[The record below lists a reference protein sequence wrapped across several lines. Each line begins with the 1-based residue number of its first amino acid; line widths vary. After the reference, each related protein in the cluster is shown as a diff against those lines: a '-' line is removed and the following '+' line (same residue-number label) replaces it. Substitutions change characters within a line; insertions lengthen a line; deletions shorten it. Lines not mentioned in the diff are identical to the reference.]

1 MTRINPKSDNLAHN
15 PFDIVS
21 MNALPALYKATAVHW
36 ANAARVPVDDVLKW
50 VFASTTVSDNTYG
63 YGRHV
68 ECDLGEMVK
77 AFPVELPR
85 NDAGLIDLTDW
96 MKMPDWLDDM
106 NRALI
111 HGQLA
116 VVTNDI
122 AWGGGDDAW
131 YDYIPDG
138 LAVLTALQSESWN
151 STFTFVFNNIN
162 LYHADWPEDEEGTF
176 EDAKVRHEA
185 DFFLMD
191 TTTSMIDAL
200 ADQHAMDDF
209 TIRVIEPRA

>member
-1 MTRINPKSDNLAHN
+1 MTRHNKSNDLAHN

-21 MNALPALYKATAVHW
+21 MNALPALYKATAIHW
-36 ANAARVPVDDVLKW
+36 AAAARVPVDNVLKW
-50 VFASTTVSDNTYG
+50 VDDHTTIGDNTFG

-85 NDAGLIDLTDW
+85 NDAGLIDLTNHRNN
-96 MKMPDWLDDM
+96 PDWLDDM

-131 YDYIPDG
+131 FDYIPDG
-138 LAVLTALQSESWN
+138 LAVLTALQSEFWN
-151 STFTFVFNNIN
+151 TPFTFVFNNMN
-162 LYHADWPEDEEGTF
+162 LYHADWPEDQEGTF
-176 EDAKVRHEA
+176 EDAKARHEA
-185 DFFLMD
+185 DFYIMD
-191 TTTSMIDAL
+191 TVTPMLYAL
-200 ADQHAMDDF
+200 ADEHAEDDL